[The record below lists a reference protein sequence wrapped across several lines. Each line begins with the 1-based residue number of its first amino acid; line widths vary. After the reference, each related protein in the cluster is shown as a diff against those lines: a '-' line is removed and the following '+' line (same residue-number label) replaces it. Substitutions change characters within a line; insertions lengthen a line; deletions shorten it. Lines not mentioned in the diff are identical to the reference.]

1 MEYTVSKLAKM
12 AGVSNRTLRYY
23 DQIGLLKPARINS
36 SGYRIYGQEEIDLL
50 QQILFYRELEA
61 SIDEIKSIINQPA
74 FNQVNALKSHYDN
87 LQQKR
92 AHLDKI
98 IATVEKTIA
107 NKKGEISMKDNEKFE
122 GFKEK
127 AINDNEQKYGEDI
140 RTKYGDTVIDKSNKK
155 FMGMSEEDYNAFTKL
170 EEEINNLLPK
180 AYKTGDPASG
190 LAQELAAKHQA
201 WLIYT
206 WPNYSKEAHAGL
218 AEMYVADESF
228 TAYYDEHVKGGTK
241 FLRDAIMVYVGKV

>member
-50 QQILFYRELEA
+50 QQILFYRELES

-98 IATVEKTIA
+98 IATV
-107 NKKGEISMKDNEKFE
+107 KKQLLTK
-122 GFKEK
+122 KER
-127 AINDNEQKYGEDI
+127 Y
-140 RTKYGDTVIDKSNKK
+140 
-155 FMGMSEEDYNAFTKL
+155 L
-170 EEEINNLLPK
+170 
-180 AYKTGDPASG
+180 
-190 LAQELAAKHQA
+190 
-201 WLIYT
+201 
-206 WPNYSKEAHAGL
+206 
-218 AEMYVADESF
+218 
-228 TAYYDEHVKGGTK
+228 
-241 FLRDAIMVYVGKV
+241 